1 MAGFDI
7 AEVEA
12 FLVHEA
18 RLLDEAR
25 YEDWLALF
33 AKDAWYW
40 VPLLPGQENPDDTV
54 SLMYDD
60 RQLMETRVRRL
71 SHPGAHAQQPAS
83 RTSRIVANVT
93 VEDAGT
99 EPDVCT
105 VRSKFQMIEYRRDAQ
120 RVFGGT
126 VLHRLRRRDGGFE
139 IQWKR
144 VDLVNSDSVM
154 DGLSVPF

>member
-1 MAGFDI
+1 MADVDLREI
-7 AEVEA
+7 ES
-12 FLVHEA
+12 FLIHEA

-25 YEDWLALF
+25 YEDWLALY
-33 AKDAWYW
+33 APDAWYW

-60 RQLMETRVRRL
+60 RLLMETRVRRL
-71 SHPGAHAQQPAS
+71 SQPGAHAQQPPS
-83 RTSRIVANVT
+83 RTSHIVTNVT
-93 VEDAGT
+93 VEDSGP
-99 EPDVCT
+99 EPDACT

-120 RVFGGT
+120 RLFGGT
-126 VLHRLRRRDGGFE
+126 FLHRLRRRDNGFT